1 MKPKTKNIILSIVFS
16 LNLIVFSTY
25 GILDLL
31 NIKLLTKL
39 DFTLLLIYEI
49 ISFILFTEVLL
60 EKKEPP
66 KGD

>member
-1 MKPKTKNIILSIVFS
+1 MIKTKNFILTLVFI
-16 LNLIVFSTY
+16 LNTLLFLAY

-31 NIKLLTKL
+31 DINILSKL

-49 ISFILFTEVLL
+49 ISFILFTEVLY
-60 EKKEPP
+60 EKEKPP

>member
-1 MKPKTKNIILSIVFS
+1 MRKTKNFFLTLVFIFNTILF
-16 LNLIVFSTY
+16 LAY

-31 NIKLLTKL
+31 DINILSKL

-49 ISFILFTEVLL
+49 ISFILFTEVLY
-60 EKKEPP
+60 EKEKPP

>member
-1 MKPKTKNIILSIVFS
+1 MRKTKNFLLTLVFILNTILF
-16 LNLIVFSTY
+16 LAY

-31 NIKLLTKL
+31 DINILSKL

-49 ISFILFTEVLL
+49 ISFILFTEVLY
-60 EKKEPP
+60 EKEKPP

>member
-1 MKPKTKNIILSIVFS
+1 MRKTKNFLLTLVFIFNTILF
-16 LNLIVFSTY
+16 LAY

-31 NIKLLTKL
+31 DINILSKL

-49 ISFILFTEVLL
+49 ISFILFTEVLY
-60 EKKEPP
+60 EKENHP